1 MCSPGYVINY
11 KRDHGDWEELQLES
25 KLDSYVLRNL
35 LCGNRYQLYMT
46 AYNRIGTGLPCDIVH
61 TATRGSGT
69 VPSDS
74 LVHTT
79 SRGAGLGLGYNP
91 LKQPLVHTTSR
102 AKVCSPFRQ
111 FLQTVLTGLRYS
123 PFKQ

>member
-1 MCSPGYVINY
+1 MMMIFTGYVINY

-25 KLDSYVLRNL
+25 KLDSYVLRSL

-69 VPSDS
+69 TPYGS
-74 LVHTT
+74 
-79 SRGAGLGLGYNP
+79 
-91 LKQPLVHTTSR
+91 TSR
-102 AKVCSPFRQ
+102 ARYLRGLGNLKVLS
-111 FLQTVLTGLRYS
+111 
-123 PFKQ
+123 